1 MKLLSF
7 LILIHLGILSVNI
20 KIVYWPFDG
29 REASVNNLVPGTKR
43 CLKKSVYLAG
53 YLLMTTDGLLIPVF

>member
-29 REASVNNLVPGTKR
+29 IEASVNNLVPGTKR
-43 CLKKSVYLAG
+43 FLKKSVYLAG